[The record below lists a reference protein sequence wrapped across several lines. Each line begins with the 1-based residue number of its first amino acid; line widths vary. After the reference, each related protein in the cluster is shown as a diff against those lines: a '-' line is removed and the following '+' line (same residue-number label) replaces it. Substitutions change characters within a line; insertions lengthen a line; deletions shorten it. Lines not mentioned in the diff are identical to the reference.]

1 LATDANKIT
10 ALESTLI
17 LTFKNNF
24 AGAEIQMVHVN
35 VPDYEVY
42 IPETGEAEPLTTI
55 VNTHW
60 GLQYWEPMK
69 RYFGITK

>member
-1 LATDANKIT
+1 
-10 ALESTLI
+10 
-17 LTFKNNF
+17 
-24 AGAEIQMVHVN
+24 MVHVN

-42 IPETGEAEPLTTI
+42 IPETGETEPLTTI

-69 RYFGITK
+69 KYFGITK